1 MYDGGAQLSFNI
13 ILSGT
18 FEIGL
23 RNIVRYCTKCDPLY
37 KYGCQKAFFIVG
49 SVRGVRVP
57 DTAITSSSTF
67 SRSSVCCTTC
77 KASHSS

>member
-37 KYGCQKAFFIVG
+37 KWVSKGLLHCGI
-49 SVRGVRVP
+49 S
-57 DTAITSSSTF
+57 
-67 SRSSVCCTTC
+67 
-77 KASHSS
+77 